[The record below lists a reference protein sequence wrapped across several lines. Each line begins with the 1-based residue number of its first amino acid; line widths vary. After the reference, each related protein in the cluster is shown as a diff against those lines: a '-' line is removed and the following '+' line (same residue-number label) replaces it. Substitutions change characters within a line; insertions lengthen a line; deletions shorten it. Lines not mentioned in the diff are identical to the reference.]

1 MLSIEDVG
9 GDEEQI
15 EAMANTCRVLAVT
28 EGAAGARLY
37 WNGDLRRF
45 RALEFEEV
53 DPTGAGDI
61 FAAAFFWRFSVT
73 HDPWAAARFATHL
86 ASLFGHAPRAG
97 RHSQPG
103 RNSILPGGGIVVG
116 RVYTLVNQKGGVGK
130 TTTAINLGAYLAQFG
145 QRVLIV
151 DADPQANATSSLGI
165 DKHTVKGG
173 TYEALLGGAP
183 ATALV
188 LQNPRLKLAIL
199 PSSPSLAGAEVELVN
214 ELGRESK
221 LKQALAP
228 LVDRYDYILIDCP
241 PSLGLL
247 TINGLMAARDGVLIP
262 VQCEYLALEGLG
274 ELTRTIQRVRSALFP
289 ALKVRGV
296 ILTMFDGRTHLSGD
310 VVAEVHKYFPEQV
323 FEAIIPRSVRLA
335 EAPSYGLPVS
345 AYAPGSNAAR
355 SYEALARELLKSDG
369 IAITE
374 SVE

>member
-1 MLSIEDVG
+1 M
-9 GDEEQI
+9 
-15 EAMANTCRVLAVT
+15 
-28 EGAAGARLY
+28 
-37 WNGDLRRF
+37 
-45 RALEFEEV
+45 
-53 DPTGAGDI
+53 
-61 FAAAFFWRFSVT
+61 
-73 HDPWAAARFATHL
+73 
-86 ASLFGHAPRAG
+86 
-97 RHSQPG
+97 
-103 RNSILPGGGIVVG
+103 G

-130 TTTAINLGAYLAQFG
+130 TTTAINLGAYLAKFG

-165 DKHTVKGG
+165 DKHTVNSG
-173 TYEALLGGAP
+173 TYEVLLGGSP

-228 LVDRYDYILIDCP
+228 LLDRYDYILIDCP

-289 ALKVRGV
+289 GLKVRGV
-296 ILTMFDGRTHLSGD
+296 ILTMFDIRTHLSED
-310 VVAEVHKYFPEQV
+310 VVAEVRKYFPEQV

-345 AYAPGSNAAR
+345 VYAPGSNAAR

-369 IAITE
+369 VAITE